1 VVFGISQAHA
11 SVRAAEQVRH
21 DIEAFSARTGSPDA
35 ATDRSEPTFAVEL
48 PRRGGDAP
56 LVPALDVYF
65 SYDPGVPV
73 LNGSSFEVRA
83 GEAIG
88 LVGSSGAGKSTTV
101 DILLGLL

>member
-1 VVFGISQAHA
+1 
-11 SVRAAEQVRH
+11 
-21 DIEAFSARTGSPDA
+21 
-35 ATDRSEPTFAVEL
+35 
-48 PRRGGDAP
+48 
-56 LVPALDVYF
+56 
-65 SYDPGVPV
+65 V